1 MLDIYAPVVH
11 GIGVRDH
18 KAFAEDSVRLIAARL
33 GGSKWARRDC
43 PPACEG
49 FEEGHVHMVDERG
62 RTLVVDPLTWYA
74 EIRHPTRWRAAWWFL
89 RALFVLCAVHLLVN
103 GQVLLQAPTLLT
115 WPRYIGRALRAMA
128 WILFLGSLAIALA
141 VPLTLAVVVIPR
153 ARSLATDALGWT
165 SDPETRTTVI
175 ELVTNRVLAARA
187 AHTVLI
193 GHSQG
198 GAIATN
204 ASHVLDP
211 TTTSLVTLG
220 NGQALLA
227 PIRASLGVSWA
238 SFAAVVAAI
247 VVYVAAAVVIMRTL
261 LAGAIA
267 LVAAAIRSLVHLL
280 RALMDP
286 TYAPD
291 HVASAGTGFTD
302 ALGEMALSPWLLIVA
317 MCIPV
322 VAVTVLVYARLLAPA
337 VRGMRELMRPDVPG
351 VDLCARFDGVSHP
364 FTVLGSPARVVRIT
378 QSASVF
384 DHVLYFDNEIEVLS
398 EIDRWITGAGRDA
411 PAPRARTA
419 RRWIRHRVRALR
431 IWRAALVLA
440 AMVAGFAF
448 GLGTAPTLVAAAG
461 VYAAMTIVKR
471 IVWGRAQRGRAGTRS
486 FTAGR
491 N

>member
-1 MLDIYAPVVH
+1 MIDIYAPVVH

-18 KAFAEDSVRLIAARL
+18 TVFAEDSVRLIADRL
-33 GGSKWARRDC
+33 GGSDWERREC
-43 PPACEG
+43 PSGCAG
-49 FEEGHVHMVDERG
+49 FEDGHVHMVDDRG
-62 RTLVVDPLTWYA
+62 RILVVDPLTWYA
-74 EIRHPTRWRAAWWFL
+74 EIRQPTRWRAAWWFL

-103 GQVLLQAPTLLT
+103 GQVLLQAPTLAT

-128 WILFLGSLAIALA
+128 WILFLGSVAIALA
-141 VPLTLAVVVIPR
+141 VPLTLAVLIVPR

-165 SDPETRTTVI
+165 SDPETRTKVI
-175 ELVTNRVLAARA
+175 ELVTKRVLATRA
-187 AHTVLI
+187 ARTVLI

-204 ASHVLDP
+204 AAHVLDP
-211 TTTSLVTLG
+211 KTTSLVALG

-238 SFAAVVAAI
+238 SFAALVVAI
-247 VVYVAAAVVIMRTL
+247 VVYVAAAVLIMRTL
-261 LAGAIA
+261 LAGAIG

-286 TYAPD
+286 SYAQD
-291 HVASAGTGFTD
+291 HVASAGTGFAD
-302 ALGEMALSPWLLIVA
+302 AISDMALSPWLLVVA
-317 MCIPV
+317 ACIPV

-351 VDLCARFDGVSHP
+351 VDLCARFDGVSQP
-364 FTVLGSPARVVRIT
+364 FTVLGSPTRVVKIT

-398 EIDRWITGAGRDA
+398 EIDRWITGAGENA
-411 PAPRARTA
+411 PAPCASEK
-419 RRWIRHRVRALR
+419 RRRIRHRVRALR
-431 IWRAALVLA
+431 LWRAVLVLA
-440 AMVAGFAF
+440 AMVAGFAV
-448 GLGTAPTLVAAAG
+448 GLETGPALVVGAC
-461 VYAAMTIVKR
+461 VYAAMTLVKR

-486 FTAGR
+486 FSAAR